1 MILMLRSLYARKGGS
16 KQMRERYIHCM
27 VGHSLRDT
35 SNGVGMKMSVERLDI
50 IFGEEREWGSGAWAL
65 LIS

>member
-1 MILMLRSLYARKGGS
+1 
-16 KQMRERYIHCM
+16 MRERYIHCM